1 MRIVVNTRSWM
12 SGKMEG
18 IGHFTAETIT
28 RMAHDHPEHEFHL
41 LFDRAFN
48 PDFISQ
54 ANMVGHVLPPPVRLP
69 FLYKL
74 WYDWLVP
81 RFLNKIG
88 ADLFLSPD
96 GHASL
101 RTTVPQVTVI
111 HDVFFVHYPADVPFR
126 FRSFLLRRTPQYIE
140 KSVAVVTVSAF
151 SKNDLISQYGVS
163 PEKVHVVYNGYNGA
177 YRPLTETEQKEVRE
191 KMTQGKPYFIA
202 ISAIHPRK
210 NLQRLIPAFEK
221 FKEKTGLPH
230 QLLIVGR
237 PFWKNES
244 MRQLRTNLKYE
255 KDIIFT
261 GRLEFSE
268 LSQALGAAHANV
280 YISYFE
286 GFGVPIIEAFA
297 CGVPVLTANTSSTPE
312 VAGDAALVVDPFSI
326 EDIANALERLAVDE
340 QLCEELKRKG
350 FERVK
355 DFNWDL
361 SAKELWKV
369 VESHL
374 PKQ

>member
-1 MRIVVNTRSWM
+1 M

-28 RMAHDHPEHEFHL
+28 RIAKEHPEHEFHL

-48 PDFISQ
+48 PDFITQ
-54 ANMVGHVLPPPVRLP
+54 PNMVGHVLPPPVRLP
-69 FLYKL
+69 FLYTL

-81 RFLNKIG
+81 RFLKRIG

-101 RTTVPQVTVI
+101 RCAVTQITVI
-111 HDVFFVHYPADVPFR
+111 HDVFFVHYPDDVPFR
-126 FRSFLLRRTPQYIE
+126 FRSFLLKRTPRYIE
-140 KSVAVVTVSAF
+140 KSNAVVTVSEF
-151 SKNDLISQYGVS
+151 SKRDLITQYGAK

-177 YRPLTETEQKEVRE
+177 YTPLVNEKKEKVRE
-191 KMTQGKPYFIA
+191 KLTGGKPYFIA

-237 PFWKNES
+237 PFWKNKS
-244 MRQLRTNLKYE
+244 MSQLRSNLKYE

-261 GRLEFSE
+261 GRLESAE
-268 LSQALGAAHANV
+268 LSEALGAAHANV

-297 CGVPVLTANTSSTPE
+297 CGVPVLTASTSSTPE
-312 VAGDAALVVDPFSI
+312 VAGDAALLVDPFSI
-326 EDIANALERLAVDE
+326 EEIADALERLATDAH
-340 QLCEELKRKG
+340 LCNELKEKG
-350 FERVK
+350 FERIK
-355 DFNWDL
+355 IFDWDQ
-361 SAKELWKV
+361 SAKALWKV
-369 VESHL
+369 IEAHL
-374 PKQ
+374 SKR